1 MNSGS
6 LQLYEIVKISHIL
19 DFLIELPFYLITI
32 KMNSTNKIL
41 KQYLLCT

>member
-19 DFLIELPFYLITI
+19 DFFNRASVLPHY
-32 KMNSTNKIL
+32 NKNEFN
-41 KQYLLCT
+41 